1 MGMKIKKSSHYILP
15 PWPLQEITWIYYISL
30 LAKHLISYWCKTW
43 ADWYQV
49 NITNNYHKKYFCQYC
64 LHGCIS
70 EEVLKNHLKKC
81 KLHKAQRIKLLEA
94 DDKECDKIKFTKTQY
109 QLRLPFVIYVDF
121 KAFYIN
127 KSHVSH
133 HHINPSSPNTSI
145 TYHVGAASKWNA
157 VMGNTLNHPK
167 RILGWCH

>member
-1 MGMKIKKSSHYILP
+1 MKIKKSSHYILP

-30 LAKHLISYWCKTW
+30 LAKHFITYWCKTW

-64 LHGCIS
+64 LHSCIS
-70 EEVLKNHLKKC
+70 EEVLKNHLEKC

-94 DDKECDKIKFTKTQY
+94 DDKKGCDKIKFTKIQY

-121 KAFYIN
+121 KSILHKQ
-127 KSHVSH
+127 KSCE
-133 HHINPSSPNTSI
+133 PSSYKSFI
-145 TYHVGAASKWNA
+145 TQYQHYISCGSC
-157 VMGNTLNHPK
+157 
-167 RILGWCH
+167 I